1 MMTEE
6 VQQPRLKV
14 IDILNSMGSDAPVV
28 IGFSPRGPVNEP
40 FEIKRWGQFI
50 VKFGSF
56 KKCGYL
62 ATAVNGF
69 FTNGGRRC
77 YVLNLGEQPAE
88 TEAVVAAVMEGLKT
102 LDSLENIPFI
112 LAPGEAEAEVHDAI
126 LAYCEV
132 RGTYALLDGPEDLV
146 ETVVEAE
153 DSEVADEGEAEVEE
167 AVPVEEQPDVLA
179 EDESEAREKYENLPY
194 VIGDFGTVVYP
205 WIYLKDRVLGD
216 FYIPPTGHI
225 AGILASLYNSG
236 ERPRFSTVEG
246 TILLKYKFT
255 VDEKAEYSERGL
267 TILGYPNKKPG
278 VVFE

>member
-1 MMTEE
+1 MTEE
-6 VQQPRLKV
+6 AQQPRLKV
-14 IDILNSMGSDAPVV
+14 IDVLNSMGSEVPVV
-28 IGFSPRGPVNEP
+28 IGFSPRGPQNEP

-56 KKCGYL
+56 KKCGYM

-69 FTNGGRRC
+69 FANGGRRC
-77 YVLNLGEQPAE
+77 FVLNLGERPAE
-88 TEAVVAAVMEGLKT
+88 TDAVVAAVMEGLKT

-112 LAPGEAEAEVHDAI
+112 IAPGEDEAEVHDAI

-132 RGTYALLDGPEDLV
+132 KGTYALLDGPEELI
-146 ETVVEAE
+146 ETVVETPESDGEVLDEPVEKAAPVEAVEE
-153 DSEVADEGEAEVEE
+153 DSE
-167 AVPVEEQPDVLA
+167 PK
-179 EDESEAREKYENLPY
+179 EKYENLPY

-216 FYIPPTGHI
+216 FYIPPSGHI
-225 AGILASLYNSG
+225 AGILVSLFNSG
-236 ERPRFSTVEG
+236 DRPGFSTIDG

-255 VDEKAEYSERGL
+255 GDEKAQYSERGL
-267 TILGYPNKKPG
+267 TVLGYPTKKPG